1 MLTYASEC
9 VDREDTGVE
18 NSEIFSTLAAA
29 ARRCPGGW
37 HEQKHH

>member
-9 VDREDTGVE
+9 VDREDKGVE

-29 ARRCPGGW
+29 AKALSGRLV
-37 HEQKHH
+37 